1 MNAAFPGLFLL
12 LLTLPVAASDEP
24 PAPPPEARVTVREL
38 ERARLFEAVL
48 PGELFSHTEAR
59 RADGTG
65 GLLLLAGGNGE
76 PLSWRALVFLT
87 LGDEGSL
94 EVIASNLPAALDAVA
109 TVDLDGDG
117 HGEVLLGEAG
127 KIYSLGPLAAGMG
140 GRKPILILEAPHLD
154 LGRSR
159 GYLDPDKPRMTVP
172 EIGRLTV
179 FAWRAGRMEP
189 EAEYELPIRARR
201 RRTGLRLST
210 PSITALR
217 PEGSAAPLYAVGP
230 EAYGSRRL
238 LTLLINPAGEGTADD
253 QLIEAYSW
261 LPAPENVR
269 DRRYLLL
276 DGRPALVVTTTSAEK
291 LGIFEKKKLRV
302 FPLRADRT
310 RVGGPASLKIV
321 TNSHHWQDADVVLA
335 DATGDGRD
343 DLVIVGPA
351 GLGEEKLMVEA
362 YAGKGGGRFLVTPRK
377 SVVEAESARWRY
389 GSDVDRDAVPDLVAR
404 AGERLLIFSGL
415 IDRKEK
421 RLLVNEP
428 RWSIRL
434 PHESPDSGEQ
444 EKVVSIGVG
453 SDGVSTSVEERELD
467 QEISYR
473 GRPEIRDLDGDG
485 REEIIVRGTYPGGA
499 GFLVI
504 VQLQ

>member
-189 EAEYELPIRARR
+189 EAEYEL
-201 RRTGLRLST
+201 
-210 PSITALR
+210 
-217 PEGSAAPLYAVGP
+217 
-230 EAYGSRRL
+230 YGSRRL